1 MAELY
6 VNVNGTWK
14 TASNYYINVNG
25 TWKEGSELHAKVS
38 SAWKQSSSSSSSP
51 GPDVDDVF
59 DAYLYTGNGLA
70 TSSNRAIN
78 VGMNLAT
85 DGGLVWI
92 KNRSQT
98 SNHVLQDTARG
109 AGSTKRIASNDD
121 DYENQG
127 VNASTGGHI
136 SSFTSTGFELNNGSA
151 TTNLEVNNNNDNYVA
166 WVFKKTAGFFDIQTY
181 TGNGSNRTISHSLGS
196 VPGAIWIKN
205 TSEAGNWICYH
216 RQTNASNAEDYY
228 LILNS
233 KTNKTDDDTI
243 FNDTAPTSSVFSL
256 GSSNDVNKSGAT
268 YVAYIFAHNDAR
280 FGVNGDEAIIQ
291 CGSYTGSSAPNT
303 VTIGWEPQWILFK
316 NTVNTD
322 MNWRMYDAAR
332 GIPVGNDPRLMPNS
346 TNAEDSNYDKIDIT
360 STGFTLDLNNNDMN
374 QHGVLHTYIAIRKET
389 SDAYGGTSGIVT
401 TNIVLDLN
409 ATNSS
414 SYGGSGTTWS
424 NLASS
429 SYDATLVNGV
439 SYSSNFGGTLVFDGT
454 NDYAEITSASGLGN
468 FSGDFTIEFWWK
480 GPNQGGY
487 QTIVEHYETGSPQRY
502 TVQTADANNY
512 LRVDQAFLIT
522 TSGVP
527 ANNNDWHHHVISRV
541 GSTITYYIDTTS
553 VGTATNS
560 SDVGS
565 SGDTLRIGAYSGNG
579 YRAEGSMPQLRIY
592 DGTGL
597 TASNVLTNYNATKS
611 NYLIIP
617 TNLIL
622 HLDAGNSSSYSG
634 SGTTW
639 TDLSG
644 NNHDGTLT
652 NGATF
657 NDANNGS
664 IVFDGSNDYVNLGT
678 QINSDIE
685 LTDVT
690 ISFWARIDGT
700 TADEIFVSMESLAL
714 NTPLIIY
721 YDTSS
726 TYNVQNTGTGDV
738 GGGSTNTI
746 DVIVTDSS
754 SEKRFTTSNNALNA
768 NQWYNIAVVLD
779 VTNNTFYTYIDGVE
793 EAKWVS
799 NNTSGGIKS
808 TTNNFRIGG
817 GSPYLDGRI
826 AQFLT
831 YDKALT
837 ATEILHNYNVLK
849 DRYS

>member
-25 TWKEGSELHAKVS
+25 TWNEGSELHAKVS

-51 GPDVDDVF
+51 GPDV
-59 DAYLYTGNGLA
+59 
-70 TSSNRAIN
+70 
-78 VGMNLAT
+78 
-85 DGGLVWI
+85 
-92 KNRSQT
+92 
-98 SNHVLQDTARG
+98 
-109 AGSTKRIASNDD
+109 
-121 DYENQG
+121 
-127 VNASTGGHI
+127 
-136 SSFTSTGFELNNGSA
+136 
-151 TTNLEVNNNNDNYVA
+151 
-166 WVFKKTAGFFDIQTY
+166 
-181 TGNGSNRTISHSLGS
+181 
-196 VPGAIWIKN
+196 
-205 TSEAGNWICYH
+205 
-216 RQTNASNAEDYY
+216 
-228 LILNS
+228 
-233 KTNKTDDDTI
+233 
-243 FNDTAPTSSVFSL
+243 
-256 GSSNDVNKSGAT
+256 
-268 YVAYIFAHNDAR
+268 
-280 FGVNGDEAIIQ
+280 
-291 CGSYTGSSAPNT
+291 
-303 VTIGWEPQWILFK
+303 
-316 NTVNTD
+316 
-322 MNWRMYDAAR
+322 
-332 GIPVGNDPRLMPNS
+332 
-346 TNAEDSNYDKIDIT
+346 
-360 STGFTLDLNNNDMN
+360 
-374 QHGVLHTYIAIRKET
+374 
-389 SDAYGGTSGIVT
+389 VT

-409 ATNSS
+409 TTNSS
-414 SYGGSGTTWS
+414 SYSGSGTTWS

-439 SYSSNFGGTLVFDGT
+439 SYSSDFGGTLVFDGT
-454 NDYAEITSASGLGN
+454 NDYAQITSASGLGN

-480 GPNQGGY
+480 GPSQSSY
-487 QTIVEHYETGSPQRY
+487 QTIVEHYETGGAQRY
-502 TVQTADANNY
+502 TVQTANQNNY

-527 ANNNDWHHHVISRV
+527 ANNNDWHHHVVSRV

-560 SDVGS
+560 SNVGS
-565 SGDTLRIGAYSGNG
+565 SGDTLRIGDYSGGN
-579 YRAEGSMPQLRIY
+579 YAAEGSMPQLRIY

-611 NYLIIP
+611 NYTVIS

-652 NGATF
+652 NGPYF
-657 NDANNGS
+657 NSDNNGS
-664 IVFDGSNDYVNLGT
+664 IVFDGSDDYVNLGT

-690 ISFWARIDGT
+690 ISFWARINAT
-700 TADEIFVSMESLAL
+700 TADEIFVSMDYLAIGS
-714 NTPLIIY
+714 PLIIY

-754 SEKRFTTSNNALNA
+754 SEKRFTTSNNALSA

-817 GSPYLDGRI
+817 GTPYLNGRI
-826 AQFLT
+826 GQFLT